1 MADIEQGKPDIQTIE
16 YMETAETKVEAHIVP
31 VAEDVQARIRRKF
44 DKKMLSIV
52 CLLYVLSYLDRG
64 NIGNAKTA
72 GILKD
77 LHLSDNDWVW
87 VLQVFYISYVLFEW
101 TQLFWKILPAHV
113 YVAALCFLWG
123 AAAMLTGASHNKAG
137 LMTAR
142 AFLGFFEAA
151 FGAGAPYFLS
161 LFYQRQE
168 LGKRVALLTGMSPL
182 ANCFASSLAYGILH
196 IKASIAP
203 WRLLFL
209 IEGAPTVLCAVL
221 VYCCLPDSPDTAHF
235 LTDEEKLQAR
245 QRLATVDRTEKS
257 KVSWTQV
264 FAGLTDYQNWVHA
277 TIHFC
282 CNYSFAALSNFLPT
296 IVRDMGYSS
305 VNAQGLTAPA
315 YFLAFL
321 CCMFAAW
328 GSDRFGK
335 RGWFVAGFATMGTV
349 GYLMLAAIQ
358 DETKTGPH
366 YAAIYL
372 ATCGIFPALVIN
384 ITWLLNNQG
393 GDSKRG
399 AGLGILATFGQ
410 CSSFV
415 SSTLFPSRDGPFYVT
430 GCAVGCAFSGLAV
443 VLALGLHQ
451 KLEIEN
457 RKRDRLYGEVDT
469 DAHVNVTDSG
479 DKNVKFRYL
488 T

>member
-1 MADIEQGKPDIQTIE
+1 
-16 YMETAETKVEAHIVP
+16 
-31 VAEDVQARIRRKF
+31 
-44 DKKMLSIV
+44 MLS
-52 CLLYVLSYLDRG
+52 
-64 NIGNAKTA
+64 
-72 GILKD
+72 
-77 LHLSDNDWVW
+77 
-87 VLQVFYISYVLFEW
+87 
-101 TQLFWKILPAHV
+101 
-113 YVAALCFLWG
+113 G

-151 FGAGAPYFLS
+151 FRAGAPYFLS
-161 LFYQRQE
+161 LFYQRRE
-168 LGKRVALLTGMSPL
+168 LGKRVALLTDMSPL
-182 ANCFASSLAYGILH
+182 ANCFALSLAYGILH

-221 VYCCLPDSPDTAHF
+221 VYCCLPDSLDTAHF

-335 RGWFVAGFATMGTV
+335 RGWFVAGFAAMGTV

-358 DETKTGPH
+358 DETKTGPC

-372 ATCGIFPALVIN
+372 ATCGIFPALAIN

-415 SSTLFPSRDGPFYVT
+415 SSTLFLSRDGLFYVT
-430 GCAVGCAFSGLAV
+430 GCAVGGAFSELGV
-443 VLALGLHQ
+443 VLALGLH
-451 KLEIEN
+451 
-457 RKRDRLYGEVDT
+457 
-469 DAHVNVTDSG
+469 
-479 DKNVKFRYL
+479 
-488 T
+488 